1 MAQLIDDL
9 MAATDGGL
17 QIILDYY
24 PQAKDCVGTTK
35 KFKLRSDER
44 TASASI
50 RKKGDRWKVT
60 DFGGTGHEMDAID
73 ICKYEERIEYNSEAI
88 SLLAQRYGVSINRAK
103 FKALT
108 ARSEI
113 AGKGVLLLCPLTYMN
128 LSGESVRAAADYYH
142 VPPSRIIAVCD
153 DIYRDVGRLKIKRKG
168 SDGGHKGLASIIYQL
183 ESDAFPRIKIGVGA
197 KPEGWELADWVLS
210 RFSDDELEPLTRAI
224 SLACDGIPLI
234 IEGKTEEAMQKCNL

>member
-1 MAQLIDDL
+1 MGDIFEILKRLRAGGGDAAPAGVEWIVAGLGNPGREYEKTRHNAGFLCLGDL
-9 MAATDGGL
+9 A
-17 QIILDYY
+17 
-24 PQAKDCVGTTK
+24 
-35 KFKLRSDER
+35 E
-44 TASASI
+44 
-50 RKKGDRWKVT
+50 
-60 DFGGTGHEMDAID
+60 
-73 ICKYEERIEYNSEAI
+73 
-88 SLLAQRYGVSINRAK
+88 RYGVSLNRTK

-108 ARSEI
+108 ARCEI